1 MSYFLLATEMLACIL
16 TCKGIKIDFGTP
28 CRKRMLDSRPLKDSN
43 ICTSVRKVFNGYF
56 RRYSSGEKQQS

>member
-1 MSYFLLATEMLACIL
+1 MSYILLATEMLACIL
-16 TCKGIKIDFGTP
+16 PCKGIKIDFGMP
-28 CRKRMLDSRPLKDSN
+28 CRKRMLDSRPLPDSN